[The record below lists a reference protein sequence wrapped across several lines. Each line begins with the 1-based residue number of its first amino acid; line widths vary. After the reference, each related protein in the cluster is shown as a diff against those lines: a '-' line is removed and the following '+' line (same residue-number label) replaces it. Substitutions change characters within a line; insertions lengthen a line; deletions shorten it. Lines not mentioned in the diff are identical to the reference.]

1 MRLFMLISAFLLLST
16 AAFSAEWPQF
26 RGMKADGCS
35 PEQGINKAWNEKAP
49 AVLWQIPLGDNGHA
63 GPAVAGGKVF
73 IIDHQGD
80 QDVVRAIDIAT
91 GKDVWTFPYADPFK
105 FWNGFARTT
114 PAVDGD
120 RLYTLSASGQ
130 LYCLDIAAGK
140 SVWSKN
146 LVADFGGIM
155 PKWGYAISPVV
166 DGEKLIVCPGGADA
180 GVAALNKNTGD
191 VLWKGAPG
199 EIAGYA
205 TPVIAVIDGKRQ
217 YVVFAGKALLGLDDA
232 GGKVLWRFP
241 WETRFDV
248 NAAMPE
254 VIGNTIF
261 ITSGYKHGCALIE
274 VKGDTAAA
282 RWQNTNMQAS
292 FNAPILVD
300 GYLYGNSDPGNLVCL
315 ELATGNLAWSQGGFD
330 KGGLLAVD
338 GTLIAIQGATGD
350 IKLVKLQ
357 ATAYEELGALK
368 PLGGQGWAPPVLA
381 DGKLIVRTTKA
392 LACIDLK

>member
-16 AAFSAEWPQF
+16 MAFSAEWPQF
-26 RGMKADGCS
+26 RGIQADGCS

-130 LYCLDIAAGK
+130 LYCLD
-140 SVWSKN
+140 
-146 LVADFGGIM
+146 
-155 PKWGYAISPVV
+155 
-166 DGEKLIVCPGGADA
+166 
-180 GVAALNKNTGD
+180 
-191 VLWKGAPG
+191 
-199 EIAGYA
+199 
-205 TPVIAVIDGKRQ
+205 
-217 YVVFAGKALLGLDDA
+217 
-232 GGKVLWRFP
+232 
-241 WETRFDV
+241 
-248 NAAMPE
+248 
-254 VIGNTIF
+254 
-261 ITSGYKHGCALIE
+261 
-274 VKGDTAAA
+274 TAAA

-292 FNAPILVD
+292 FNAPILAD

-338 GTLIAIQGATGD
+338 GTLIALQGATGD